1 MKKRLFGLAAF
12 LLSTLPM
19 MAQGSTE
26 DFFRSTGKLY
36 VVVAVILAM
45 FIGIVIYLYHLDRK
59 IKNLEKQ
66 IKNE

>member
-12 LLSTLPM
+12 LLCTLPL
-19 MAQGSTE
+19 MAQGSTD

-36 VVVAVILAM
+36 VVVAAILAM
-45 FIGIVIYLYHLDRK
+45 FLGIVIYLYNLDRK

>member
-12 LLSTLPM
+12 LLTALPL
-19 MAQGSTE
+19 MAQGSSD

-36 VVVAVILAM
+36 VVVAVLLSM
-45 FIGIVIYLYHLDRK
+45 FIGIVIYLYNLDRK